1 MAPMRRHAKRLAK
14 SLTLPLV
21 AVLALAACTPA
32 PRLVET
38 SVTSPVPDPVD
49 TGELVVGVSSV
60 AGGYNPHHI
69 SDQSAITTALA
80 NLVLPSV
87 FRPGADGIPRLD
99 TNLMSS
105 AAVTSSDPYTVTY
118 RIRSDASWSDTA
130 PVAAED
136 FVYLWREIT
145 ASTGAIDAAGYRL
158 ITDIKA
164 RDAGKVVEVV
174 FAEPYPGWRSL
185 FTSLLPAHLLK
196 DAPGG
201 WDGALQSNFPAT
213 AGPYSV
219 RALDTDRGEVVL
231 ERSDRYWE
239 DPATLDR
246 IVLRRA
252 DQSGI
257 VEALEAGHDQLALAR
272 MDSVGANLVD
282 DLPTITTET
291 VARPT
296 VTTLAV
302 RPNRPQLT
310 QLAVREA
317 IIAALDREQLV
328 TVGTGNGP
336 AARLRADAQV
346 LAPTLPGYSRT
357 IPASRRHDPAQ
368 VSRLL
373 GQAGYTRTATGWTR
387 AGQPLDL
394 IIGAPEERE
403 QAQQIAEE
411 VARQLIAAGIGAEVV
426 TPPADELYAQ
436 LYRPETADAEG
447 DGETVDLAV
456 IAQPVGGDQA
466 TVLATNFGCAEQA
479 DGRLPVA
486 ANPLGFCDAGVQPTM
501 EAALTG
507 ALSVTDALAAV
518 EPVLWNAAV
527 SVPLFQQAETLAVRP
542 EVSGVTPGP
551 PLAGPFAGAADWRR
565 TVG

>member
-1 MAPMRRHAKRLAK
+1 M
-14 SLTLPLV
+14 
-21 AVLALAACTPA
+21 LALAACTPA
-32 PRLVET
+32 PRLVDAP
-38 SVTSPVPDPVD
+38 VTSPVPDQVD

-87 FRPGADGIPRLD
+87 FRPGPDGVPRLD
-99 TNLMSS
+99 SNLMSS

-118 RIRSDASWSDTA
+118 RIRADASWSDTA

-145 ASTGAIDAAGYRL
+145 ESTGAIDAAGYRL
-158 ITDIKA
+158 ITDINA

-185 FTSLLPAHLLK
+185 FNSLLPAHLLK

-201 WDGALQSNFPAT
+201 WDGALQTNFPAT

-219 RALDTDRGEVVL
+219 RALDTERGEVVL
-231 ERSDRYWE
+231 ERNDRYWE
-239 DPATLDR
+239 EPATLDR

-252 DQSGI
+252 DQRGI
-257 VEALEAGHDQLALAR
+257 FEALEAGHDQLALAR
-272 MDSVGANLVD
+272 MDSVGANLVEG
-282 DLPTITTET
+282 LTPAVTTQT

-296 VTTLAV
+296 VTTLAI
-302 RPNRPQLT
+302 RPNRPLLT

-317 IIAALDREQLV
+317 VIAALDRDHLV

-346 LAPTLPGYSRT
+346 LAPTLPGYRRT
-357 IPASRRHDPAQ
+357 IPANRRHDPAQ

-373 GQAGYTRTATGWTR
+373 GQAGYTRTATGWIR
-387 AGQPLDL
+387 DGQPLDL
-394 IIGAPEERE
+394 VIGAPEERE

-426 TPPADELYAQ
+426 TPPADELYGQ
-436 LYRPETADAEG
+436 LYSTQTPGAEG
-447 DGETVDLAV
+447 EEDPGNTVDLAV

-466 TVLATNFGCAEQA
+466 TVLATNFGCAAEPE
-479 DGRLPVA
+479 DGQLPVA
-486 ANPLGFCDAGVQPTM
+486 ANPLGFCDAGVQPAM

-518 EPVLWNAAV
+518 EPVLWAAAV
-527 SVPLFQQAETLAVRP
+527 SLPLFQEAETLAVRP
-542 EVSGVTPGP
+542 EVSGVTVGP
-551 PLAGPFAGAADWRR
+551 PLAGPFAGAATWRR
-565 TVG
+565 TAG

>member
-1 MAPMRRHAKRLAK
+1 VAHKAKLVSLLSAALAVTA
-14 SLTLPLV
+14 S
-21 AVLALAACTPA
+21 AACTPA
-32 PRLVET
+32 PRLVDAPL
-38 SVTSPVPDPVD
+38 TSPVPDQVD

-69 SDQSAITTALA
+69 SDQSAVTTALA
-80 NLVLPSV
+80 NLVLPSP
-87 FRPGADGIPRLD
+87 FRPGPDGIPRLD
-99 TNLMSS
+99 DTLMSS
-105 AAVTSSDPYTVTY
+105 AGVSGYDPYTVTY

-136 FVYLWREIT
+136 FVYLWQQIID
-145 ASTGAIDAAGYRL
+145 SPGAIDSAGYRL
-158 ITDIKA
+158 ITDINA

-174 FAEPYPGWRSL
+174 FAKPYPGWRSL
-185 FTSLLPAHLLK
+185 FTNLLPAHLLK

-201 WDGALQSNFPAT
+201 WDGALQGNFPAT
-213 AGPYSV
+213 AGPYTV
-219 RALDTDRGEVVL
+219 KTLDTDRGEVVL

-239 DPATLDR
+239 EPATLDR
-246 IVLRRA
+246 IVLRRG
-252 DQSGI
+252 DQTSI

-272 MDSVGANLVD
+272 MDSVGATEVGGLA
-282 DLPTITTET
+282 PTVTNQT

-310 QLAVREA
+310 ELSVREA
-317 IIAALDREQLV
+317 VIAALDRDKLV

-336 AARLRADAQV
+336 GAQLRADAQV
-346 LAPTLPGYSRT
+346 LAPSLPGYRRT
-357 IPASRRHDPAQ
+357 VPQTRRHDPAAVNQ
-368 VSRLL
+368 LL
-373 GQAGYTRTATGWTR
+373 GQAGYTRTAAGWVR
-387 AGQPLDL
+387 DGQPLDL
-394 IIGAPEERE
+394 VVGAPEERD

-411 VARQLIAAGIGAEVV
+411 VARQLVAAGIAAEVV

-436 LYRPETADAEG
+436 LYDTDAG
-447 DGETVDLAV
+447 AGENVDENTVDLAV

-466 TVLATNFGCAEQA
+466 TVLATNFGCAAESGDSQ
-479 DGRLPVA
+479 LPLA

-518 EPVLWNAAV
+518 EPILWDAAV
-527 SVPLFQQAETLAVRP
+527 SLPLFQEAETLAVRP
-542 EVSGVTPGP
+542 EVSGVASSP
-551 PLAGPFAGAADWRR
+551 PIVGPFAGAAAWRR
-565 TVG
+565 TAG